1 MTSRDKTL
9 EISEKRLDEHK
20 FIILKTSDIGYLEED
35 GSFIKLAILKED
47 IDKAVYANRVTV
59 ELGADDE

>member
-9 EISEKRLDEHK
+9 EISKKRLDAHK
-20 FIILKTSDIGYLEED
+20 FIILKTSDIGYMEES

-47 IDKAVYANRVTV
+47 LDKAVYVNRVTV
-59 ELGADDE
+59 ELGADDD